1 MRTLRTVLGPNHPPP
16 PPPPPSCCEMPPF
29 SDHLQTGLG
38 LGGANGRLWEVH
50 TTILCCMLVS
60 HARTFLFIGGSPGGP
75 FVLFFVVLLLRRNS
89 LVVTSLWGDK
99 TQADLCLRPKLEI
112 LVTSCAEPRAVCS
125 VLCAESALCLWNSP
139 EAARQKK
146 ENIQAGKVH
155 YKRWLDGK
163 QPKGAK
169 DSQREET
176 MRESKSFSVA

>member
-89 LVVTSLWGDK
+89 LVVTSLCRVAAIRFLSDRLGLAALPK
-99 TQADLCLRPKLEI
+99 ARPAMPAFREPLATPMGYTPSRPEGVARYVADEDR
-112 LVTSCAEPRAVCS
+112 
-125 VLCAESALCLWNSP
+125 
-139 EAARQKK
+139 
-146 ENIQAGKVH
+146 
-155 YKRWLDGK
+155 
-163 QPKGAK
+163 
-169 DSQREET
+169 
-176 MRESKSFSVA
+176 